1 MRRPGQINPKG
12 NEPMKHG
19 TTPTLAV
26 KLGLTPEEVQT
37 VSFAFRSSAGESIP
51 NVVEKKWP
59 EDDGIAYDG
68 ETARWLITLTS
79 EETWRF

>member
-1 MRRPGQINPKG
+1 
-12 NEPMKHG
+12 MKHG

-26 KLGLTPEEVQT
+26 KLGLTPEEVQA
-37 VSFAFRSSAGESIP
+37 VSFAFRSSPCESIP
-51 NVVEKKWP
+51 NAVEKKWP

-79 EETWRF
+79 EETWRFAVGRPA